1 MKTGRNGGHDM
12 RRQGRWLWL
21 GLLIFAM
28 HANASDSNL
37 SLVMEMGDA
46 PGRVDQRK
54 VDESIRWAV
63 KELYLWGQPLPLI
76 VVFHISPAVAVRLGI
91 VGTSLWHNGG
101 DSKHYELWIVG
112 EPTNEIYG
120 QMAVSILDETGL
132 LAATGSTAYAVP
144 RSARARASLR
154 DRRASRRSR
163 SRTPASRV

>member
-1 MKTGRNGGHDM
+1 VKTVRYGGQDM

-63 KELYLWGQPLPLI
+63 KELYLEGQPLPLI

-91 VGTSLWHNGG
+91 EGTSLWHNGG
-101 DSKHYELWIVG
+101 DSKRYELWIVG

-120 QMAVSILDETGL
+120 QMAVSILDRHFAL
-132 LAATGSTAYAVP
+132 KLDDATRTRAIQTVCSRVDSTV
-144 RSARARASLR
+144 SAKSLTPRARSWK
-154 DRRASRRSR
+154 
-163 SRTPASRV
+163 